1 MPPFDTSRSLG
12 RTGRFFVTVASTE
25 IQARLNAAL
34 RGYEFARVLILRHYD
49 SASLAVDWK
58 KDQTPVTDADRG
70 AEELLR
76 DFLAKEFPEDA
87 VLGEEFGER
96 AGTSGFRWVLDPI
109 DGTKSFIAHVPLFGT
124 LIGLEYQ
131 GRSVAGVCGLP
142 ALDEV
147 IYASEGGGT
156 WWKRGHAAPRR
167 CEVTRTASLA
177 EAMLCF
183 TSIGTWEAVGRL
195 TTLEELTR
203 TCRLTRG
210 WGDCFGHILVA
221 TGRADVMIDPQLS
234 LWDAAA
240 LVPILQEA
248 GGHFVDFGGVARADG
263 GSGISVN
270 AALKD
275 AALQAVQTGAG
286 PRGTRTR
293 ID

>member
-1 MPPFDTSRSLG
+1 MT
-12 RTGRFFVTVASTE
+12 ASSPSATE
-25 IQARLNAAL
+25 IQARLTAAL
-34 RGYEFARVLILRHYD
+34 RGYEFARALILEHYD

-58 KDQTPVTDADRG
+58 KDQTPVTAADRG

-76 DFLAKEFPEDA
+76 EFLAKEFPDDA

-96 AGTSGFRWVLDPI
+96 AGTSGFRWVLDPV

-131 GRSVAGVCGLP
+131 GRSVAGICGLP

-147 IYASEGGGT
+147 IYAAEGSGT
-156 WWKRGHAAPRR
+156 WWRRGAAAPRR
-167 CEVTRTASLA
+167 CQVTQTAELS
-177 EAMLCF
+177 EAVLCF

-195 TTLEELTR
+195 ATLEELTR

-270 AALKD
+270 AALKS
-275 AALQAVQTGAG
+275 AALAAVQSDAG
-286 PRGTRTR
+286 PRGQRTR